1 MNGSAAGAASI
12 ARASDRDVRFVAER
26 APGGPYVAITAAAVG
41 FVCFGGLRFAD
52 AITASD
58 VLFLVAAALA
68 GVAALR
74 HRETP
79 VTVPAWLV
87 GAAAGLIAA
96 GLLVELFPPAP
107 PSRILLDRK
116 VSLDELRQLS
126 NLPVLARFLFALAVV
141 PLLIAMAASSG
152 ARVRLLVN
160 LWLAAVAVNCV
171 VALADYWGAGIGEA
185 LTGGDYRTHVAGQPD
200 RQPGLTTHPLELSLQ
215 SVMALPVV
223 LARLSSGRGR
233 REALLAL
240 LPLLIVGLLLT
251 GSRAGLLGATIGS
264 VLILLLQRRPRWAL
278 VSATFFL
285 ALFAAGAAGVDAP
298 LLQGAERLSG
308 GGTAAVSDDRR
319 TLGWDQAGADIS
331 ERPLLG
337 YGFQFVR
344 SAHSVYL
351 QLLQAG
357 GPLALV
363 AFLLFAAGVLRMAVR
378 LGRGGDPR
386 GSPAAL
392 GQALGVAMLVWLL
405 TGLVQNSI
413 FDRFLYLPAG
423 LLLGLCLWAPRD
435 AADRVR

>member
-1 MNGSAAGAASI
+1 MA
-12 ARASDRDVRFVAER
+12 
-26 APGGPYVAITAAAVG
+26 TALI
-41 FVCFGGLRFAD
+41 CFGGLRFGD

-58 VLFLVAAALA
+58 ALFVLAA
-68 GVAALR
+68 
-74 HRETP
+74 
-79 VTVPAWLV
+79 
-87 GAAAGLIAA
+87 GAAVIATLRRRALPVKVPVWLILAAGGLLAA
-96 GLLVELFPPAP
+96 GLLVELFPPSP

-152 ARVRLLVN
+152 ARVWLLVD

-185 LTGGDYRTHVAGQPD
+185 FTGSDYATHVAGQPD
-200 RQPGLTTHPLELSLQ
+200 RQPGLTTFPLELSLQ

-223 LARLSSGRGR
+223 LARLSSGADRRG
-233 REALLAL
+233 ALLAL

-251 GSRAGLLGATIGS
+251 GSRAGLLGATVGS
-264 VLILLLQRRPRWAL
+264 VLILLLQRRPRWA
-278 VSATFFL
+278 VASATFFV
-285 ALFAAGAAGVDAP
+285 ALFAAGAVGVNAP

-308 GGTAAVSDDRR
+308 GGTAAVSDERR
-319 TLGWDQAGADIS
+319 TLGWDQALADIS
-331 ERPLLG
+331 NRPLLG

-363 AFLLFAAGVLRMAVR
+363 AFALFAGGVLRIAVR
-378 LGRGGDPR
+378 LGRGAEGR
-386 GSPAAL
+386 SPPTAL
-392 GQALGVAMLVWLL
+392 AQALGVGMLVWLL
-405 TGLVQNSI
+405 TGIVQNSI
-413 FDRFLYLPAG
+413 FDRFLYIPAG
-423 LLLGLCLWAPRD
+423 LLLGLWMWAPGTRPGVF
-435 AADRVR
+435 AGATRLRGRV